1 MGNFLSMAAALSQCS
16 TEDNYQKEDNLAHV
30 DDDRDHELGRL
41 AKHVRE
47 AISKLDGDFVQ
58 SLQGD
63 GTRGLTKFCEPFKE
77 IRETLSRTSA
87 DAADG
92 QSLDCIGF
100 SSWCNFG
107 LYEVDFGWG
116 KPSWVS
122 CVGGKRGADEPVY
135 MNMVVLMDTRS
146 GDGVEAW
153 IYLDEQDIAILE
165 HDPHF
170 LAFVSL
176 NPSPL
181 SLRNTHRTPK
191 SPPTTPATFETISGQ
206 TTASWPTCK
215 MMLLPVPLPG
225 STCFPSIQFTSSI
238 LIRHH
243 HHVWPLSATAA
254 AAVTNSSEPHLPP
267 NPSSSTTIHSTP
279 TSTSNSTRRLGDDQ
293 AAASAHD
300 FGPLLTFLAN
310 SMSSDDDSA
319 SSSSSSPTS
328 LDPTEFQLAQS
339 YGAVPAPLWHS
350 LLKSL
355 CASSSSSSIGLA
367 YAVVSWLQKHNLCFS
382 YELFYSILIHALGR
396 SEKLFEAFLLSQRQS
411 LTPLAY
417 NALIGACARNGDLE
431 KALHLMSRMHQDGYG
446 SDFVYYSL
454 IIQSLTRSNKIDSPI
469 MLKLYR
475 EIESESIEIDDQL
488 FNDIIAGFAKAGEPS
503 QAMHLLAMVQA
514 TGLNPKTATLVAVI
528 SSLGNS
534 GRVVEAEAIFEE
546 MREGGLQPRTRAY
559 NALLK
564 GYVKA
569 GQLKDAESIVSQM
582 EKSGISPDEHTY
594 SLLIDAYANAG
605 RWESARIVL
614 KEMEAGNVQTNSYV
628 FSRIL
633 ASYRDRGEWQKSFQ
647 VLREMKSSGVRP
659 DRHFYNVMIDTC
671 GKSNCLDNAM
681 ATFERMLSEGIDP
694 DTVTWNTLI
703 DCYCKSS
710 HHVRAEELFEEMQQ
724 SGCAPCATTYNIM
737 INSFGEQQRW
747 DDVKGLLGK
756 MQAQGLLPNI
766 VTYTTLVDIYGKS
779 GRFTDAIEC
788 LEVMRADGLKPSPLA
803 FNSLINAFGEDR
815 RDTEAFSVLQY
826 MKENDLKPDVVTYTT
841 LMKTLIRVDKFYKVP
856 AVYEEMIM
864 SGCTPD
870 RKARAM
876 LRSALKY
883 MKQTLRS

>member
-1 MGNFLSMAAALSQCS
+1 MLLSSEEVMLVNPPLGLLQQRNPSRCRCLLSGS
-16 TEDNYQKEDNLAHV
+16 SKVYV
-30 DDDRDHELGRL
+30 DTIRNCNATNCFGGGE
-41 AKHVRE
+41 E
-47 AISKLDGDFVQ
+47 EEE
-58 SLQGD
+58 
-63 GTRGLTKFCEPFKE
+63 EPPE
-77 IRETLSRTSA
+77 
-87 DAADG
+87 
-92 QSLDCIGF
+92 
-100 SSWCNFG
+100 
-107 LYEVDFGWG
+107 EVDAQL
-116 KPSWVS
+116 S
-122 CVGGKRGADEPVY
+122 
-135 MNMVVLMDTRS
+135 
-146 GDGVEAW
+146 
-153 IYLDEQDIAILE
+153 
-165 HDPHF
+165 
-170 LAFVSL
+170 SL
-176 NPSPL
+176 
-181 SLRNTHRTPK
+181 
-191 SPPTTPATFETISGQ
+191 
-206 TTASWPTCK
+206 TC
-215 MMLLPVPLPG
+215 

-267 NPSSSTTIHSTP
+267 IPSSSTTIHSTP
-279 TSTSNSTRRLGDDQ
+279 TSTSTSTRRFGDDQ
-293 AAASAHD
+293 AGASTHD
-300 FGPLLTFLAN
+300 FGPLLTFVAN

-319 SSSSSSPTS
+319 SSSCSPTS

-355 CASSSSSSIGLA
+355 CASSSSSIGLA

-382 YELFYSILIHALGR
+382 YELLYSILIHALGR
-396 SEKLFEAFLLSQRQS
+396 SEKLYEAFLLSQRQS
-411 LTPLAY
+411 LTPLTY
-417 NALIGACARNGDLE
+417 NALIGACAHNGDLE
-431 KALHLMSRMHQDGYG
+431 KALHLMSRMRQDGYG
-446 SDFVYYSL
+446 SDFVNYSL

-475 EIESESIEIDDQL
+475 EIESESIEIDGQL
-488 FNDIIAGFAKAGEPS
+488 FNDIIAVFAKAGEPS

-514 TGLNPKTATLVAVI
+514 TGLSPKTATLVAVI

-534 GRVVEAEAIFEE
+534 GRIIEAEAIFEE

-569 GQLKDAESIVSQM
+569 GQLKDAESI
-582 EKSGISPDEHTY
+582 HTY

-605 RWESARIVL
+605 RWESTRIVL

-647 VLREMKSSGVRP
+647 VLREMKSSGARP
-659 DRHFYNVMIDTC
+659 DRHFYNVMIDTF
-671 GKSNCLDNAM
+671 GKSNCLDHAM
-681 ATFERMLSEGIDP
+681 ATLERMLSEGIHP

-703 DCYCKSS
+703 DCHCKSS
-710 HHVRAEELFEEMQQ
+710 RYVRAEELFEEMQQ
-724 SGCAPCATTYNIM
+724 NGCAPCATTYNIM

-788 LEVMRADGLKPSPLA
+788 LEVMKSAGMKPSPAMYNAVINAYAQRGLSEQALNAFRVMRADGLKPSPLA
-803 FNSLINAFGEDR
+803 LNSLINAFGEDR

-876 LRSALKY
+876 LRY
-883 MKQTLRS
+883 DMKIKAKPIDLYARTTIHTGHRARVSNIKGNCVPEFGNNDTEHSTP